1 MRSNRRRFVKTI
13 GTTGIGLGALSS
25 TGAAQ
30 GLLDGLLD
38 DFDLTADRHEALI
51 VFDGDEA
58 VDRLDLL
65 DLVDGYR
72 KYRTLPIGY
81 APLTT
86 AQLREVLDWP
96 SVVSVTPNHELE
108 YYNDD
113 GRELTGAA
121 RVQRDLGYTG
131 ENVEVAVIDT
141 GVNGSH
147 PDLRD
152 NLASNYQVLPNP
164 LSDSGIVVDAGSADT
179 DDVGHGTHAIGSIAG
194 TGDESDGE
202 YAGMAPDATVHSYA
216 VNATL
221 SVVTALEALDHVV
234 AERRAGNTNVAVV
247 SNSWG
252 ASSGD
257 DYDPSHPI
265 NVATWAAHEEGILPV
280 FSAGNEG
287 PDPNTLNDYAKGP
300 HVLGVAAT
308 DSEQQVADFSSR
320 GRTPEHENANY
331 DRREAYANATAVH
344 DGTPED
350 DIDGPVGL
358 YRIGVGAKGED
369 VMSTL
374 SPYDPLQ
381 VAEPDEELAWYGLM
395 SGTSMSCPITSGC
408 ATLVID
414 AYLETEGELPAPMD
428 VLHTLEAEADIV
440 ADAEPAYAPY
450 NMGAGFVNAHDA
462 VSRVENG
469 EFAAFDDS
477 SADGVERTG
486 RSTGARST
494 GD

>member
-1 MRSNRRRFVKTI
+1 MRSNRRTFIKTI
-13 GTTGIGLGALSS
+13 GTTGIGIGALSS

-30 GLLDGLLD
+30 GLFDGLFD
-38 DFDLTADRHEALI
+38 DFDLTEDLHDALI
-51 VFDGDEA
+51 VFDDRDA
-58 VDRLDLL
+58 VDRLDVLG
-65 DLVDGYR
+65 LVDGYR
-72 KYRTLPIGY
+72 DFRTLPIVY

-86 AQLREVLDWP
+86 PQLREVINWS

-113 GRELTGAA
+113 GRELTGVA
-121 RVQRDLGYTG
+121 RVQQDLGYTG

-141 GVNGSH
+141 GVNASH

-152 NLASNYQVLPNP
+152 NIASNYQVLPNP
-164 LSDSGIVVDAGSADT
+164 LSDSGIVVDAGSVDT

-194 TGDESDGE
+194 TGAESDGE

-221 SVVTALEALDHVV
+221 SIVTALEALDHVI

-265 NVATWAAHEEGILPV
+265 NVATWTAHQEGILPV

-287 PDPNTLNDYAKGP
+287 PEPNTLNDYAKGP

-308 DSEQQVADFSSR
+308 DSEQRIADFSSR
-320 GRTPEHENANY
+320 GRTPDHENANY
-331 DRREAYANATAVH
+331 DRHEAYENARAFY

-350 DIDGPVGL
+350 EIDGPLGL

-381 VAEPDEELAWYGLM
+381 LAESGDDRTWYGLM

-414 AYLETEGELPAPMD
+414 AYLEAEGELPAPMD
-428 VLHTLEAEADIV
+428 VLHTLEVEADV
-440 ADAEPAYAPY
+440 VEDAEPAYEPY

-462 VSRVENG
+462 VSRVANG
-469 EFAAFDDS
+469 EYAAFDGS
-477 SADGVERTG
+477 SDEADTETTATRI
-486 RSTGARST
+486 R
-494 GD
+494 